1 MESLQK
7 SLLGA
12 RLFVIAALLFAAWA
26 MVSAVGVTNSD
37 EAGVRMVLP
46 DRVADWTGTPL
57 RFCPDELCGDQY
69 PDTREGDLCPK
80 CGKPLTSMNFAEKR
94 LLPKDTGLVRSAY
107 AGPSLPPVYATIVL
121 SGDDRSSIHRPQVC
135 MTAAGWEIQEEYTI
149 SVPLPAP
156 AKPLDIRV
164 LELSRPVKK
173 GGDTVETLAYAY
185 WFVGKGR
192 RTASHLQRMAWMASD
207 RVLHGVSHRWAY
219 VSLALPWQPGSDA
232 HLQTIANF
240 ASAFHPEIAIDP

>member
-1 MESLQK
+1 MDSSQK

-12 RLFVIAALLFAAWA
+12 RVFVIAALLFASWA
-26 MVSAVGVTNSD
+26 MVSAVGVSNTD
-37 EAGVRMVLP
+37 EAGVRMSMP
-46 DRVADWTGTPL
+46 DRVGPWHGTPL
-57 RFCPDELCGDQY
+57 RFCPDELCGACY
-69 PDTREGDLCPK
+69 PDTHEGDACPR

-107 AGPSLPPVYATIVL
+107 SAPALPPVNATIVL

-135 MTAAGWEIQEEYTI
+135 MTAAGYEIQNEYTI
-149 SVPLPAP
+149 SVPLPPP

-164 LELSRPVKK
+164 LELSRPVK
-173 GGDTVETLAYAY
+173 GTDAVETVAYAY

-192 RTASHLQRMAWMASD
+192 RTASHVQRMLWMASD

-219 VSLALPWQPGSDA
+219 VSLSLPWNPASDA
-232 HLQTIANF
+232 HLQTIADF
-240 ASAFHPEIAIDP
+240 ASELHPAIAIDP